1 MTKIMLPNDDK
12 GLRIG
17 FAALWKPEA
26 FAEGDPAYQ
35 AAIIIPPTHKVVKVI
50 DKAYLALATPDK
62 KWGNGDAVKAQKMID
77 ACMKD
82 RKKSA
87 WQKEEYT
94 NEAGDPYDGFEDAF
108 YLRARNP
115 EVMPLLLDQDAEE
128 VTRGARGAPYGGCY
142 ANVQVDLWLQANS
155 FGKGLRCK
163 LLGVQFVRD
172 GDAFTGGARA
182 DKSDF
187 KSLAV
192 SQDDD
197 ETAEDEDEFA

>member
-1 MTKIMLPNDDK
+1 MTKLMLPNDAA

-26 FAEGDPAYQ
+26 FADGDPAFQ
-35 AAIIIPPTHKVVKVI
+35 AAVIVPPTHKVVKLI
-50 DKAYLALATPDK
+50 DKTYLALATADK
-62 KWGNGDAVKAQKMID
+62 KWGNGDATKAQKMID

-87 WQKEEYT
+87 WQKEEYANDEGT
-94 NEAGDPYDGFEDAF
+94 VYDGFDDAF
-108 YLRARNP
+108 YIRARNP
-115 EVMPLLLDQDAEE
+115 DVQPLLLDMNAEE
-128 VTRGARGAPYGGCY
+128 VTRGATGAPYGGCF
-142 ANVQVDLWLQANS
+142 ANVQVDLWLQANT
-155 FGKGLRCK
+155 FGKALRCK

-192 SQDDD
+192 N
-197 ETAEDEDEFA
+197 DEDETEEDDEFA